1 MESCQVDVF
10 QGLWQKRL
18 CPKDNQSIEEGKV
31 QHEDILDS
39 KKIHLA
45 WGEYC
50 S

>member
-10 QGLWQKRL
+10 QGLWQKHL

-31 QHEDILDS
+31 QHEDILDP
-39 KKIHLA
+39 KKSHLA
-45 WGEYC
+45 SREYR